1 MSPNYKEE
9 KLNYRPEN
17 VVRTL
22 RNIELY
28 RKRIDEVR
36 RSVMEELLRLQEMH
50 DTITATSAVKLTAE
64 AVSKTNHISD
74 PTALKAMKLQSGDI
88 TDEIT
93 DLQQMLE
100 SNEETERE
108 INRIYRCFAK
118 TADILPLHFHVANLA
133 WRQEPGCIMKQID
146 IAKEIGR
153 RTGVVS
159 TMLKNEAKVI
169 SLMAYS
175 EYEQLSMLS
184 SAEWLSFLK
193 SQGDKL
199 YENIL
204 KFENE

>member
-1 MSPNYKEE
+1 MSPNNKEG

-74 PTALKAMKLQSGDI
+74 PTASKALKFQSGNI
-88 TDEIT
+88 NAEII
-93 DLQQMLE
+93 DLQHMLE
-100 SNEETERE
+100 SNEEAERE
-108 INRIYRCFAK
+108 INRIYRCFTK
-118 TADILPLHFHVANLA
+118 TADFIPLHFHVANLA
-133 WRQEPGCIMKQID
+133 WCQGSVITQGE

-153 RTGVVS
+153 AKGVIRPI
-159 TMLKNEAKVI
+159 LKNEAKVI

-175 EYEQLSMLS
+175 EYEQLSTLTS
-184 SAEWLSFLK
+184 SEWLSFFK
-193 SQGDKL
+193 GKEDKL
-199 YENIL
+199 YENLI
-204 KFENE
+204 KYENQ

>member
-1 MSPNYKEE
+1 MSPNNKEE

-36 RSVMEELLRLQEMH
+36 RSVMEELLRFQEMH
-50 DTITATSAVKLTAE
+50 DTITATSAVKLTAG

-74 PTALKAMKLQSGDI
+74 PTALKAMKLQSRYI

-133 WRQEPGCIMKQID
+133 WCQGATITQGE

-153 RTGVVS
+153 AKGVIS
-159 TMLKNEAKVI
+159 PILKNEAKVI